1 MASNKLELC
10 IQTLERK
17 WWGLPLDIVT
27 MGGYR
32 SYQINQYTVCLSKVS
47 DEDYRKYI
55 MALDQAR
62 KARESLQKEK
72 LKILEIAV
80 LPLALESKETE
91 DCRNL

>member
-1 MASNKLELC
+1 MVWKAIEPGVYQRQRDYG
-10 IQTLERK
+10 IT
-17 WWGLPLDIVT
+17 
-27 MGGYR
+27 
-32 SYQINQYTVCLSKVS
+32 SYVVKVFLKSKVWALMT
-47 DEDYRKYI
+47 YPT
-55 MALDQAR
+55 LDQAR